1 MRPDRLALAA
11 TLLLLAL
18 VVSSGHAQYFGKNKV
33 QYRSFDWEVLESEH
47 FDVYYY
53 EGERRIAVD
62 GARIAERAYDR
73 LSAVLDHDFEDKI
86 PLIIYASHTDF
97 QMTNVS
103 PGHIHE
109 STQGITE
116 LMKRRVF
123 LPFTGSYSEF
133 RHVLEHELVHAFQLD
148 MLVGRGDSAI
158 GNPMS
163 YIPPLWW
170 MEGMAEYLSI
180 LEVDIH
186 TQMWLRDASLQG
198 YLVPVETM
206 AYVGDIRVY
215 RFGQAILAYI
225 GERFGDAKIGDI
237 HRASMRMR
245 SLDRAIEEVLGLSV
259 KRFSEDWTQHVRRTY
274 LPTIAD
280 HLKPQ
285 EFSRRLTRGI
295 EDLSNFNLAASVDPT
310 GRRFVFISD
319 RSLYNDLY
327 LASAIDGEV
336 ESRLIKGERTGSF
349 ESLRFLYTSIA
360 WAPDGERVAL
370 PAKDGGEDVV
380 VIYDVDERKEVTRLR
395 PDLDG
400 ILSPSFSPDGQT
412 VVFNGLEEGYSDL
425 YTMNVD
431 GSGFRRLTSSRNAA
445 RDPVWS
451 PDGRY
456 IAFTTDLGGSDA
468 AELDFNEYRI
478 ALYDTGSG
486 EIVIPDGQVGK
497 SITPQWTP
505 ESDRLLFV
513 SDRTGISNVYVMD
526 IDGANVRQLTN
537 ILSGVSG
544 ITDLSPSI
552 SLAADGSR
560 LLFTAFAQGGFDVY
574 AMDYPLGVP
583 EGDEETPTPKAW
595 VVDAR
600 GLPGRNLGSVTSID
614 AVDHGAPDGEGDDD
628 DDGGD
633 EDDEMAPLTA
643 TESGDLLAA
652 ADPAGEGMT
661 VADTGG
667 TVTEEVDQAD
677 EADAGDQGDV
687 GTPEDEADDGTGD
700 DRAERAPDAA
710 ADASAGT
717 DAEVDRDDP
726 FGDRERPRRSLPLRA
741 QAPRLGRPGELGAS
755 SIYLDEEGNRTHELA
770 DSTDFTY
777 RDYQLKWS
785 PDFVA
790 ADGLFASSGGIAA
803 QTAIGFSDVLG
814 NHQIVVGASVYGS
827 LADADL
833 FLSYANLSHRT
844 NWGVSLFQYRSDFVL
859 ERSDEDGDTDYVSQI
874 HRGLE
879 FAVSRP
885 FDRFRRLELSLGF
898 QGIEERIF
906 GSSYLSAAGPT
917 SYIDLPGDEGSQ
929 FFFRPSLAL
938 VTDNVVYGSTGPI
951 SGRRS
956 RYEVDTAVGGVDFT
970 TFFVDYR
977 RYLNLRQ
984 RYVLAFRGI
993 GASSLGQNP
1002 QGFRIGGSYTLRG
1015 YDFGEVSGE
1024 NMFLANLE
1032 FRYPLID
1039 FVKLGWPLPLAFQG
1053 IRGILFMDAGA
1064 AWDDTRHFKP
1074 IGGDPA
1080 RDGFY
1085 LSDIKASY
1093 GFGVRMNVF
1102 GFLIARWDLSRKTD
1116 LDTAR
1121 GPWAGRFA
1129 LGAEF

>member
-1 MRPDRLALAA
+1 MRRDRLTLATA
-11 TLLLLAL
+11 IILLAT
-18 VVSSGHAQYFGKNKV
+18 VVTPGEAQYFGKNKV
-33 QYRSFDWEVLESEH
+33 QYRSFDWVVLESDH
-47 FDVYYY
+47 FEVYYY
-53 EGERRIAVD
+53 QGERKIAVD
-62 GARIAERAYDR
+62 GARIAERAYSR
-73 LSAVLDHDFEDKI
+73 LSAVLDHEFEEKI

-103 PGHIHE
+103 PGHIGE
-109 STQGITE
+109 GTQGVTE

-148 MLVGRGDSAI
+148 MLMGRGEATI

-163 YIPPLWW
+163 FVPPLWW
-170 MEGMAEYLSI
+170 MEGMAEYLSM
-180 LEVDIH
+180 LEVDHH
-186 TQMWLRDASLQG
+186 TEMWLRDASLQG
-198 YLVPVETM
+198 YLVPVESM

-225 GERFGDAKIGDI
+225 GERFGDTKIGDI
-237 HRASMRMR
+237 HRAASRLR
-245 SLDRAIEEVLGLSV
+245 SLDRAIEDVLGLSV

-274 LPTIAD
+274 MPAIAD

-285 EFSRRLTRGI
+285 EFSRRLTQGA
-295 EDLSNFNLAASVDPT
+295 EDLSNFNLAASVDPS

-336 ESRLIKGERTGSF
+336 ETRLIKGERTGSF
-349 ESLRFLYTSIA
+349 EALRFLYTSIA
-360 WAPDGERVAL
+360 WSPDGTRVAL
-370 PAKDGGEDVV
+370 SAKDRGQDVV
-380 VIYDVDERKEVTRLR
+380 VVYDVDKRKEVIRLR
-395 PDLDG
+395 PELDG
-400 ILSPSFSPDGQT
+400 ILSPSFSPDGT
-412 VVFNGLEEGYSDL
+412 AVVFNGLKEGYSDV
-425 YTMNVD
+425 YTMNLD
-431 GSGFRRLTSSRNAA
+431 GSDLRRLTASRNAA

-451 PDGRY
+451 PDGKW
-456 IAFTTDLGGSDA
+456 IAFTTDLGGSDVDQ
-468 AELDFNEYRI
+468 LDFNEYRI
-478 ALYDTGSG
+478 ALYDVDAG
-486 EIVIPDGQVGK
+486 EVTIPDGQVGK
-497 SITPQWTP
+497 CITPQWTAD
-505 ESDRLLFV
+505 SRRLLFV
-513 SDRTGISNVYVMD
+513 SDRTGISNIYVMD
-526 IDGANVRQLTN
+526 VDGGDVRQLTN

-552 SLAADGSR
+552 SLSADGSR

-583 EGDEETPTPKAW
+583 EGDEEHPAPEAW
-595 VVDAR
+595 IVDGR
-600 GLPGRNLGSVTSID
+600 GLPGENLGEVTAAKSGQRAD
-614 AVDHGAPDGEGDDD
+614 PEESTSPDSAGTPDLVD
-628 DDGGD
+628 
-633 EDDEMAPLTA
+633 PLTA
-643 TESGDLLAA
+643 TESDELLAV
-652 ADPAGEGMT
+652 ADPAGDESTRSDAGGR
-661 VADTGG
+661 VAD
-667 TVTEEVDQAD
+667 
-677 EADAGDQGDV
+677 ADAGGGGV
-687 GTPEDEADDGTGD
+687 ADADAD
-700 DRAERAPDAA
+700 ADAAER
-710 ADASAGT
+710 
-717 DAEVDRDDP
+717 R
-726 FGDRERPRRSLPLRA
+726 RRSIPLMA

-755 SIYLDEEGNRTHELA
+755 SIYIDEEGNRTHELP
-770 DSTDFTY
+770 DSTAFTY
-777 RDYQLKWS
+777 RDYKLDFS

-790 ADGLFASSGGIAA
+790 ANGLFASSEGVAA

-833 FLSYANLSHRT
+833 FMSYANLSRRT

-859 ERSDEDGDTDYVSQI
+859 AQPDQDGDTEYVSQI

-906 GSSYLSAAGPT
+906 GSTFLSAAGPT
-917 SYIDLPGDEGSQ
+917 SYIDLPGDGGSR
-929 FFFRPSLAL
+929 FLVRPSLAL

-956 RYEVDTAVGGVDFT
+956 RYEVDVAVGGVDFT
-970 TFFVDYR
+970 TFFVDHR

-984 RYVLAFRGI
+984 RYVLALRGI
-993 GASSLGQNP
+993 GASSLGENP

-1015 YDFGEVSGE
+1015 YDFGAVSGE
-1024 NMFLANLE
+1024 NMLLANLE

-1053 IRGILFMDAGA
+1053 IRGILFLDAGT
-1064 AWDDTRHFKP
+1064 AWDDNQSFKP
-1074 IGGDPA
+1074 IGGDPD

-1085 LSDIKASY
+1085 LNDIKASY

-1102 GFLIARWDLSRKTD
+1102 GFLIARWDLARKTD
-1116 LDTAR
+1116 LDTTL
-1121 GPWAGRFA
+1121 GPWVGRFA
-1129 LGAEF
+1129 LGAEY